1 MSNCIL
7 NVGPNPLGNPRCI
20 KATLHTLQNME
31 VMNLRFPP
39 NSNDLQYFEWG
50 ANRRWAIL
58 CGDPFVTRWESYEIY
73 FRNAKLVGLVARY
86 TEYRQTIR
94 AYCLSKKRVIHR
106 DVYGK
111 WFRLLALLVA
121 LLKLKEKLPLL
132 KKVRRYLG
140 RHSLP

>member
-1 MSNCIL
+1 M
-7 NVGPNPLGNPRCI
+7 
-20 KATLHTLQNME
+20 
-31 VMNLRFPP
+31 
-39 NSNDLQYFEWG
+39 
-50 ANRRWAIL
+50 
-58 CGDPFVTRWESYEIY
+58 
-73 FRNAKLVGLVARY
+73 
-86 TEYRQTIR
+86 
-94 AYCLSKKRVIHR
+94 SKKRVIHR